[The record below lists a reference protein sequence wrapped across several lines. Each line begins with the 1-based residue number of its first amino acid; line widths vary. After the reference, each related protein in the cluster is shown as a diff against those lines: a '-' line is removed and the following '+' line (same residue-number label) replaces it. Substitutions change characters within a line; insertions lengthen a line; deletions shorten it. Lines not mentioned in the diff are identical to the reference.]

1 MLLTSVEEN
10 LKTIPPGRI
19 LGVDYGKSRIGLSL
33 SDPMQI
39 MASSLKTIVHAK
51 SAAAVQELAELVKE
65 KQIIAMVLGR
75 PVHMTGETSDMAT
88 QVESFADLLSQHID
102 IPIFYWDERWTTVS
116 AEKLMQE
123 MGYSPSRQRHK
134 IDQVAASFLLQNFL
148 DRLAS
153 ARHQHPIQ

>member
-19 LGVDYGKSRIGLSL
+19 LGVDYGKTRIGLSL

-39 MASSLKTIVHAK
+39 MASSLKTMANAK
-51 SAAAVQELAELVKE
+51 SATVVQDLAELVKE

-88 QVESFADLLSQHID
+88 QVETFAELLSQQID

-116 AEKLMQE
+116 AEKLMHE
-123 MGYSPSRQRHK
+123 LGYSPSRQRHK

-153 ARHQHPIQ
+153 ARHQHSIE